1 MQKDLRFLLG
11 DPEQDV
17 TGQFAVQ
24 EVPDNLD
31 PDKYV
36 NTEIT

>member
-1 MQKDLRFLLG
+1 MG

-24 EVPDNLD
+24 EVPDDLNLEE
-31 PDKYV
+31 YV
-36 NTEIT
+36 DVKIS